1 MSNTI
6 SDTEKKDVIVVA
18 SLKDAIEIL
27 AKNLDYL
34 RSISKDKI
42 LESDKFQFKNFNSN
56 KVK

>member
-1 MSNTI
+1 MGNTI

-34 RSISKDKI
+34 RSISREKMI
-42 LESDKFQFKNFNSN
+42 ESHKFQFKDYNSN
-56 KVK
+56 KAK